1 MRKVTIMRAAWFAL
15 LACLQPWTMQPAQ
28 AEEVRQVT
36 LGLSAWLTQ
45 PIVQSAWHGA
55 ELAVED
61 ANTLAARKKS
71 SWRFRLLAQDDQG
84 TANFGVNV
92 ARYFI
97 KEKVTGVLGPWSS
110 DAAMATA
117 ELYEAARIPQISFTA
132 GTSQW
137 TSQGNRMPF
146 RVVGGT
152 TEVGATMAEVVTN
165 TLKGKRV
172 FVVHNDSAYSNALTD
187 ELTARLVNRPGLT
200 ATRYLVG
207 RRTTD
212 FNATIKAAN
221 QYQADVI
228 VFLALFPQAAAFV
241 EEVRRSGSEAKV
253 LLVGGASSLSFGQAE
268 MPQAYVLEYE
278 LAREQCP
285 RWKAFTQ
292 AYVRRYD
299 APPSPYS
306 YYAYDAAS
314 VLIAAILQSD
324 STDGE
329 KIAASLR
336 QIRHAGLSGPI
347 SFAAGGANAAPRFR
361 LYQYQNKGQW
371 RPAGVFPPGA
381 GQNEKCL

>member
-1 MRKVTIMRAAWFAL
+1 MRRLDTAMAL
-15 LACLQPWTMQPAQ
+15 AIAFLLNFHTLSQ
-28 AEEVRQVT
+28 AEETRTVT
-36 LGLSAWLTQ
+36 LGLSAWITQ

-61 ANTLAARKKS
+61 ANALAARKKS

-187 ELTARLVNRPGLT
+187 ELTSRLVNRPGLT

-207 RRTTD
+207 RRSTD
-212 FNATIKAAN
+212 FNATVKAAS
-221 QYQADVI
+221 QYQADVL

-241 EEVRRSGSEAKV
+241 EEVRRSGLDAKV